1 MDIRPMNCHHSEG
14 SEVML
19 SPKAALGAILAAS
32 ILTLASTQS
41 VAALDRVKVAL
52 VYFSPVFDTGWTFEH
67 DKGRKKM
74 EEILGDRVEAK
85 IVENVAYGPDS
96 LQVIRQLAADG
107 NHLILTTSFGFMDQ
121 TLEAAEL
128 FPDVKFM
135 HLDGYKS
142 RENMATY
149 SLRYY
154 EPSYIAGIVAGA
166 MSEGDTIGYVSSF
179 PLPAVLRIING
190 FTLGAQSVKPGIKVR
205 VIEVN
210 SWFDPARERE
220 AADAL
225 FAQGADVVAQ
235 VTDSSAP
242 TLAAEK
248 AGKLVVGFH
257 SDRTS
262 FGPASQLTA
271 IIPIWGEFY
280 AEMAQSV
287 LDGTW
292 TSQAHWRSMAQ
303 GTLGLAPLGEMVP
316 QEVKTLVAER
326 TAALVAGELHP
337 FAGPIRDQSGTLR
350 VAEGEVMPDDALYL
364 MDWYVEGVEGKLP
377 E

>member
-1 MDIRPMNCHHSEG
+1 MFRINSA
-14 SEVML
+14 L
-19 SPKAALGAILAAS
+19 AAALAIS
-32 ILTLASTQS
+32 IVTIAPAMPA
-41 VAALDRVKVAL
+41 AALDRAKVGF
-52 VYFSPVFDTGWTFEH
+52 VYFSPVFDSGWTFEH

-74 EEILGDRVEAK
+74 EALLGDKVEAK

-107 NHLILTTSFGFMDQ
+107 NHLILTTSFGYMDQ

-135 HLDGYKS
+135 HLDGYKRS
-142 RENMATY
+142 DNMATY

-154 EPSYIAGIVAGA
+154 EPSYLAGIVAGA
-166 MSEGDTIGYVSSF
+166 MTKSDTIGYVSSF

-190 FTLGAQSVKPGIKVR
+190 FTLGAQSVKPDVKVK

-210 SWFDPARERE
+210 SWFDPGRERE
-220 AADAL
+220 ATDAL
-225 FAQGADVVAQ
+225 IAQGADVVAQ

-257 SDRTS
+257 SDRTR
-262 FGPASQLTA
+262 FGPSSQLTA
-271 IIPIWGEFY
+271 VIPIWGEFY

-287 LDGTW
+287 LDGSW
-292 TSQAHWRSMAQ
+292 SSQAHWRSMAQ
-303 GTLGLAPLGEMVP
+303 GSLGLAPLGSMVP
-316 QEVKTLVAER
+316 AGIQDLLARR
-326 TAALVAGELHP
+326 TEALMSGELHP
-337 FAGPIRDQSGTLR
+337 FAGPIRDQAGELR
-350 VAEGEVMPDDALYL
+350 VPEGEVMPDDALYL
-364 MDWYVEGVEGKLP
+364 MDWYVHGVEGKLP
-377 E
+377 G

>member
-1 MDIRPMNCHHSEG
+1 MFRINS
-14 SEVML
+14 
-19 SPKAALGAILAAS
+19 ALAAAVAIS
-32 ILTLASTQS
+32 IVTIASA
-41 VAALDRVKVAL
+41 VPAAALDRVKVGL

-74 EEILGDRVEAK
+74 EALLGDKVEAK

-107 NHLILTTSFGFMDQ
+107 NHLILTTSFGYMDQ

-135 HLDGYKS
+135 HLDGYKRS
-142 RENMATY
+142 DNMATY

-154 EPSYIAGIVAGA
+154 EPSYLAGIAAGA
-166 MSEGDTIGYVSSF
+166 MTKSDTIGYVSSF

-190 FTLGAQSVKPGIKVR
+190 FTLGAQSVKPDVKVK

-210 SWFDPARERE
+210 SWFDPGRERE
-220 AADAL
+220 ATDAL
-225 FAQGADVVAQ
+225 IAQGADVVAQ

-257 SDRTS
+257 SDRTR
-262 FGPASQLTA
+262 FGPSSQLTA

-280 AEMAQSV
+280 TEMAQSV
-287 LDGTW
+287 LDGSW

-303 GTLGLAPLGEMVP
+303 GTLGLAPLGSMVP
-316 QEVKTLVAER
+316 ADIQDLVAQR
-326 TAALVAGELHP
+326 TEALMSGEVHP
-337 FAGPIRDQSGTLR
+337 FAGPVRDQAGELR
-350 VAEGEVMPDDALYL
+350 VPEGQVMADDALYL
-364 MDWYVEGVEGKLP
+364 MNWYVHGVEGKLP

>member
-1 MDIRPMNCHHSEG
+1 
-14 SEVML
+14 ML
-19 SPKAALGAILAAS
+19 SPKAALGAVLAAS
-32 ILTLASTQS
+32 VLTLASTQP

-154 EPSYIAGIVAGA
+154 EPSYLAGVVAGA

-190 FTLGAQSVKPGIKVR
+190 FTLGAQSVKPGVKVK

-225 FAQGADVVAQ
+225 FAQGADVVGQ

-316 QEVKTLVAER
+316 QEVKDLVAER

>member
-1 MDIRPMNCHHSEG
+1 MFSLRSVLG
-14 SEVML
+14 
-19 SPKAALGAILAAS
+19 AALTVS
-32 ILTLASTQS
+32 ILVFASTQP
-41 VAALDRVKVAL
+41 VAALDRVKVGL

-74 EEILGDRVEAK
+74 EEILGDKVEAK

-107 NHLILTTSFGFMDQ
+107 NHLILTTSFGYMDQ

-128 FPDVKFM
+128 FPGVKFM

-154 EPSYIAGIVAGA
+154 EPSYLAGIAAGA
-166 MSEGDTIGYVSSF
+166 MTESDTIGYVSSF

-190 FTLGAQSVKPGIKVR
+190 FTLGAQSVRPGVKVK

-257 SDRTS
+257 SDRAS

-280 AEMAQSV
+280 TEMVQSV

-303 GTLGLAPLGEMVP
+303 GTLGLAPPGPMIPKDVREMVA
-316 QEVKTLVAER
+316 QR

-337 FAGPIRDQSGTLR
+337 FTGPIRDQSGTLR
-350 VAEGEVMPDDALYL
+350 IAEGEVMADDALYL

>member
-1 MDIRPMNCHHSEG
+1 M
-14 SEVML
+14 
-19 SPKAALGAILAAS
+19 
-32 ILTLASTQS
+32 
-41 VAALDRVKVAL
+41 KVAL

-74 EEILGDRVEAK
+74 EEILGDKVEAK

-154 EPSYIAGIVAGA
+154 EPSYLAGIVAGA

-190 FTLGAQSVKPGIKVR
+190 FTLGAQSVKPGVKVK

-225 FAQGADVVAQ
+225 FAQGADVVGQ

-303 GTLGLAPLGEMVP
+303 GTLGLAPLGETVP
-316 QEVKTLVAER
+316 QEVKDLVAER

>member
-1 MDIRPMNCHHSEG
+1 
-14 SEVML
+14 ML

-32 ILTLASTQS
+32 VLTMASTQS

-52 VYFSPVFDTGWTFEH
+52 VYFSPVFDTGWTFEY
-67 DKGRKKM
+67 DKGRRKM
-74 EEILGDRVEAK
+74 EELLGDKVEAK

-121 TLEAAEL
+121 TLKAAEL

-135 HLDGYKS
+135 LLDGYKS

-154 EPSYIAGIVAGA
+154 EPSYLAGMAAGA
-166 MSEGDTIGYVSSF
+166 MSESDTIGYVSSF

-190 FTLGAQSVKPGIKVR
+190 FTLGALSVKPGVKVK

-225 FAQGADVVAQ
+225 FAQGA
-235 VTDSSAP
+235 DSSAP

-262 FGPASQLTA
+262 FGTASQLTA
-271 IIPIWGEFY
+271 ITPIWGEFY

-292 TSQAHWRSMAQ
+292 SSQVHRRSMAQ

-316 QEVKTLVAER
+316 QDVED
-326 TAALVAGELHP
+326 LVAGADCGSRRGRAAPLRR
-337 FAGPIRDQSGTLR
+337 ADSGPGGN
-350 VAEGEVMPDDALYL
+350 AEGGGRRSDA
-364 MDWYVEGVEGKLP
+364 G
-377 E
+377 

>member
-1 MDIRPMNCHHSEG
+1 MFGFSSG
-14 SEVML
+14 
-19 SPKAALGAILAAS
+19 LAAAVALC
-32 ILTLASTQS
+32 IVTIASATPA
-41 VAALDRVKVAL
+41 AALDRVNVGF
-52 VYFSPVFDTGWTFEH
+52 VYFSPVFDSGWTFEH

-74 EEILGDRVEAK
+74 EEILGDKVKAR

-107 NHLILTTSFGFMDQ
+107 SDLIFTTSFGFMDQ
-121 TLEAAEL
+121 TFEAAEL

-135 HLDGYKS
+135 HLDGYKQ
-142 RENMATY
+142 RDNMATY

-154 EPSYIAGIVAGA
+154 EPSYLAGIVAGA
-166 MSEGDTIGYVSSF
+166 MTKSDTIGYVSSF

-190 FTLGAQSVKPGIKVR
+190 FTLGARSVKPDVKVK

-210 SWFDPARERE
+210 SWFDPGRERE
-220 AADAL
+220 ATDAL
-225 FAQGADVVAQ
+225 LAQGADVVAH

-257 SDRTS
+257 SDRTG

-271 IIPIWGEFY
+271 VIPIFGEFY

-287 LDGTW
+287 LDGSW
-292 TSQAHWRSMAQ
+292 TAQAHWRSMAQ
-303 GTLGLAPLGEMVP
+303 GSLGLAPLGSMVP
-316 QEVKTLVAER
+316 ADVQDLVAQR
-326 TAALVAGELHP
+326 TEALISGELHP
-337 FAGPIRDQSGTLR
+337 FAGPIRDQAGELR
-350 VAEGEVMPDDALYL
+350 VPEGEVMADDALYL
-364 MDWYVEGVEGKLP
+364 IDWYVQGVEGKLP

>member
-1 MDIRPMNCHHSEG
+1 MSRIKSTFG
-14 SEVML
+14 AGLAIFFVMF
-19 SPKAALGAILAAS
+19 AS
-32 ILTLASTQS
+32 AMSA
-41 VAALDRVKVAL
+41 AALDRVKVGF

-74 EEILGDRVEAK
+74 EALLGDRVEAR

-107 NHLILTTSFGFMDQ
+107 NHLIFTTSFGYMDQ

-128 FPDVKFM
+128 FPDAKFM
-135 HLDGYKS
+135 HLDGYKQ
-142 RENMATY
+142 RDNMATY

-154 EPSYIAGIVAGA
+154 EPSYLAGIVAGA
-166 MSEGDTIGYVSSF
+166 MTRSDTIGYVSSF

-190 FTLGAQSVKPGIKVR
+190 FTLGAQSVRPDVKVK

-210 SWFDPARERE
+210 SWFDPGRERE
-220 AADAL
+220 ATDAL
-225 FAQGADVVAQ
+225 LAQGADVVAH

-257 SDRTS
+257 SDRTG
-262 FGPASQLTA
+262 FGPSSQLTA
-271 IIPIWGEFY
+271 VIPIFGEFY

-287 LDGTW
+287 LDGSW

-303 GTLGLAPLGEMVP
+303 GSLGLAPLGSMVP
-316 QEVKTLVAER
+316 AEIQDLVAQR
-326 TAALVAGELHP
+326 TEALISGELHP
-337 FAGPIRDQSGTLR
+337 FAGPIRDQAGELR
-350 VAEGEVMPDDALYL
+350 VPEGEVMADDALYL
-364 MDWYVEGVEGKLP
+364 IDWYVHGVEGKLP

>member
-1 MDIRPMNCHHSEG
+1 MF
-14 SEVML
+14 

-32 ILTLASTQS
+32 ALTLASTQS

-74 EEILGDRVEAK
+74 EEILGDKVEAK

-154 EPSYIAGIVAGA
+154 EPSYLAGIVAGA
-166 MSEGDTIGYVSSF
+166 MSESDTIGYVSSF

-190 FTLGAQSVKPGIKVR
+190 FTLGAQSVKPGVKVK

-280 AEMAQSV
+280 VEMAQSV

-303 GTLGLAPLGEMVP
+303 GTLGLAPLGETVP
-316 QEVKTLVAER
+316 QDVKDLVAER
-326 TAALVAGELHP
+326 TAALTSGDLHP
-337 FAGPIRDQSGTLR
+337 FAGPIRDQSGALR
-350 VAEGEVMPDDALYL
+350 VPEGEVMPDDALYL

>member
-1 MDIRPMNCHHSEG
+1 MTRS
-14 SEVML
+14 
-19 SPKAALGAILAAS
+19 
-32 ILTLASTQS
+32 
-41 VAALDRVKVAL
+41 R
-52 VYFSPVFDTGWTFEH
+52 
-67 DKGRKKM
+67 RKSS
-74 EEILGDRVEAK
+74 R
-85 IVENVAYGPDS
+85 NVAYGPDS
-96 LQVIRQLAADG
+96 LQVIRQLAAEG
-107 NHLILTTSFGFMDQ
+107 NHLVLTTSFGYMDQ

-142 RENMATY
+142 RDNMATY

-154 EPSYIAGIVAGA
+154 EPSYLAGIVAGA
-166 MSEGDTIGYVSSF
+166 MTESDTIGYVSSF

-190 FTLGAQSVKPGIKVR
+190 FTLGAQSVKPGVKVK

-210 SWFDPARERE
+210 SWYDPARERE

-225 FAQGADVVAQ
+225 FAQGAGVVAQ

-242 TLAAEK
+242 TIAAEK

-280 AEMAQSV
+280 AEMVQSV

-303 GTLGLAPLGEMVP
+303 GTLGLAPLGSMIPEAVQEMVA
-316 QEVKTLVAER
+316 QR
-326 TAALVAGELHP
+326 SAALVAGEVHP
-337 FAGPIRDQSGTLR
+337 FTGPIRDQSGALR
-350 VAEGEVMPDDALYL
+350 VAEGEVMADDALYL

-377 E
+377 Q

>member
-1 MDIRPMNCHHSEG
+1 MSRIKSTFG
-14 SEVML
+14 
-19 SPKAALGAILAAS
+19 AALAIFFVMFAPAMS
-32 ILTLASTQS
+32 A
-41 VAALDRVKVAL
+41 AALDRVKVGF

-74 EEILGDRVEAK
+74 EALLGDRVEAR

-107 NHLILTTSFGFMDQ
+107 NHLIFTTSFGYMDQ
-121 TLEAAEL
+121 TFEAAEL

-135 HLDGYKS
+135 HLDGYKQ
-142 RENMATY
+142 RDNMATY

-154 EPSYIAGIVAGA
+154 EPSYLAGIVAGA
-166 MSEGDTIGYVSSF
+166 MTRSDTIGYVSSF

-190 FTLGAQSVKPGIKVR
+190 FTLGAQSVKPDVKVK

-210 SWFDPARERE
+210 SWFDPGRERE
-220 AADAL
+220 ATDAL
-225 FAQGADVVAQ
+225 LAQGADVVAH

-257 SDRTS
+257 SDRTG
-262 FGPASQLTA
+262 FGPSSQLTA
-271 IIPIWGEFY
+271 VIPIFGEFY

-287 LDGTW
+287 LDGSW

-303 GTLGLAPLGEMVP
+303 GSLGLAPLGSMVP
-316 QEVKTLVAER
+316 GEIQDLVAQR
-326 TAALVAGELHP
+326 TEALISGELHP
-337 FAGPIRDQSGTLR
+337 FAGPIRDQAGELR
-350 VAEGEVMPDDALYL
+350 VPEGEVMADDALYL
-364 MDWYVEGVEGKLP
+364 IDWYVHGVEGKLP